1 MTFSQEYIMTSTNRN
16 SKIMVSLWKLGSTL
30 KSMTLQQS
38 EPDLLMELDLLIDE
52 LILELQK

>member
-1 MTFSQEYIMTSTNRN
+1 METGFN
-16 SKIMVSLWKLGSTL
+16 SEVNE
-30 KSMTLQQS
+30 TLQQS